1 MNKPNAFIVV
11 SRYKENLD
19 WLPQLT
25 DDYIVYNKGEE
36 VLNIKQKIVPNFGAN
51 QYDIFSYI
59 YENYDNLPDLI
70 AFMQGDPYDH
80 CLPDRFNSLI
90 YNKEYTLLFGD
101 KNYPDGNYWE
111 HNNSWY
117 ISSHC
122 NTHGIT
128 CKFSSFD
135 QYAQYIFEN
144 YEHEPTL
151 TFPPGS
157 QIIVEKERCL
167 FYSKKFW
174 KTLIDI
180 IPTDTNINGGA
191 EAHIIE
197 RSIKLIFD
205 NKFKERI

>member
-1 MNKPNAFIVV
+1 MNQPKAFIVV

-19 WLPQLT
+19 WLIKLT
-25 DDYIVYNKGEE
+25 DNYIVYNKGEE
-36 VLNIKQKIVPNFGAN
+36 VPGIKQKMVPNFGAN
-51 QYDIFSYI
+51 QYDIFSFI
-59 YENYDNLPDLI
+59 YDNYENLPDLI

-90 YNKEYTLLFGD
+90 YNEEYTLLFGD
-101 KNYPDGNYWE
+101 KNYPDGNYFE
-111 HNNSWY
+111 DNNSWY
-117 ISSHC
+117 IASHC
-122 NTHGIT
+122 QTHNIG

-144 YEHEPTL
+144 YEHETRL

-157 QIIVEKERCL
+157 QILVEKERCL

-174 KTLIDI
+174 KTLLDL
-180 IPTDTNINGGA
+180 IPTDPNINGGT

-197 RSIKLIFD
+197 RSINLIFQ
-205 NKFKERI
+205 NKYKERK